1 MCCRLCSFL
10 SFQVLKGIFTEI
22 LNAISIVC
30 GFCSL
35 GWQPN
40 KTETQNMIAE
50 YTDYSCTNIMLWVL
64 YLEFPSFLLLIYC
77 MQGWKRILALKAEVY
92 CTKSLTCLVC
102 LFIRQARFPCVLI
115 VILDLCTKDAICNG
129 YWGDKGKRST
139 AKLKYQ

>member
-1 MCCRLCSFL
+1 MFLL

-50 YTDYSCTNIMLWVL
+50 YSDYSCTSIINAMSSVSGVSLFLLMTYCIQGTCVESWGVL
-64 YLEFPSFLLLIYC
+64 YKVPHVFN
-77 MQGWKRILALKAEVY
+77 
-92 CTKSLTCLVC
+92 
-102 LFIRQARFPCVLI
+102 LFIPQARFPCVLI

-139 AKLKYQ
+139 AKSKYQ